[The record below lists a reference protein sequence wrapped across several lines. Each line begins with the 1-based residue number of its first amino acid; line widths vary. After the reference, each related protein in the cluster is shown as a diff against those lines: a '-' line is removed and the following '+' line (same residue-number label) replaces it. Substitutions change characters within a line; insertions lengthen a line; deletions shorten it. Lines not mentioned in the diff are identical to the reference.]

1 MLSVS
6 ALPAMA
12 EMLYLVPYA
21 GLEGVPVAI
30 ELMLES
36 VAPRCSISVEHV
48 CEVLARR
55 NSPISQ

>member
-1 MLSVS
+1 
-6 ALPAMA
+6 MA

-55 NSPISQ
+55 NSPIIQ